1 MQSATRAA
9 ENPSTGKNVL
19 AVMELRIGDPGD
31 SVKASSKN
39 RPKYSLAAARGPR
52 SKRAVV
58 GVPEWE
64 PDRVPAI

>member
-39 RPKYSLAAARGPR
+39 RPKYSGR
-52 SKRAVV
+52 SERSTLEEGHGGCA
-58 GVPEWE
+58 
-64 PDRVPAI
+64 